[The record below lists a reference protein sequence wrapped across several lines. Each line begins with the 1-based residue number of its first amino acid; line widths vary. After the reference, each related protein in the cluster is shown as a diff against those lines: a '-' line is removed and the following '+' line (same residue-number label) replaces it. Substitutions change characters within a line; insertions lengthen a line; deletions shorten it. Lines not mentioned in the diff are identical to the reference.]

1 MPGCGDCSR
10 GNSLLAV
17 PRLGCERDALD
28 LGAHAMLTL
37 FDLAIVVI
45 VIAAM
50 PFVIQAGR

>member
-1 MPGCGDCSR
+1 MQSIP
-10 GNSLLAV
+10 
-17 PRLGCERDALD
+17 ERP
-28 LGAHAMLTL
+28 MLTL